1 MGSTLRNSCDI
12 LTFATPCRKLCSSCM
27 CFQNASCVCS
37 SSWQVWQTIQKLSPE
52 RQNSPSF
59 VYILL
64 FLLRMRGKPIAL
76 TPRGRGLRFIIIYIN
91 VLLAGRRTG
100 LHWTRCTLCCRY
112 IDKFS
117 ILLSLRRYATLPP
130 NIHSIFTDY
139 VAGTHWWT
147 SDATLFL
154 SNPRAQIENNR
165 ARFFLNL

>member
-1 MGSTLRNSCDI
+1 
-12 LTFATPCRKLCSSCM
+12 M

-100 LHWTRCTLCCRY
+100 LHLTWCTLCGRY
-112 IDKFS
+112 IDKFAFYYHFCVVQHCRTTYRIS
-117 ILLSLRRYATLPP
+117 IDCPTGWYTLVDRCCQP
-130 NIHSIFTDY
+130 
-139 VAGTHWWT
+139 VW
-147 SDATLFL
+147 
-154 SNPRAQIENNR
+154 NPRTQIENNK
-165 ARFFLNL
+165 AVLFKSLASDFIFTSLSFALFLISLVFA